1 MGFFKDLFIVNE
13 EKEKEKEAQKAAQ
26 QQQPQPSQPI
36 HSAPQQPVAQ
46 SYQYTQTTTQ
56 PQPMASAPISGN
68 LSPDILNMI
77 KEVIAQSNLEGN
89 DYYEFDKIVESQDFK
104 NAIPDERSRIVA
116 AFHSLRAQ
124 DPGFSKQRLVESID
138 HYKNAVNA
146 EYQNVMQA
154 YNASVDEKINKPKR
168 QIDSLL
174 ETKAELMQRLVEL
187 DDKIKALEAEIAQNT
202 IDLNS
207 KRADY
212 EVTFSCVLNDLES
225 EKQQLISILQ

>member
-1 MGFFKDLFIVNE
+1 MGFLKYLFIVNE
-13 EKEKEKEAQKAAQ
+13 DKEKEKEKAAPQ
-26 QQQPQPSQPI
+26 TAQPQQTL
-36 HSAPQQPVAQ
+36 AQ
-46 SYQYTQTTTQ
+46 SYQYSQATAQ
-56 PQPMASAPISGN
+56 PQPMASAPISGS
-68 LSPDILNMI
+68 LAPDILDMI
-77 KEVIAQSNLEGN
+77 KKVIAQNNLEGN

-124 DPGFSKQRLVESID
+124 DPGFSKQKLVESID

-154 YNASVDEKINKPKR
+154 YNVSVDEKINNPKK

-187 DDKIKALEAEIAQNT
+187 DDKIKTLEAEIAQNT
-202 IDLNS
+202 IALNS
-207 KRADY
+207 RRADY

-225 EKQQLISILQ
+225 EKQQLISILP

>member
-1 MGFFKDLFIVNE
+1 MGFLKDLFIVNE
-13 EKEKEKEAQKAAQ
+13 DKEKEKEKATPQTA
-26 QQQPQPSQPI
+26 QPQQTL
-36 HSAPQQPVAQ
+36 AQ
-46 SYQYTQTTTQ
+46 SYQYSQATAQ
-56 PQPMASAPISGN
+56 PQPMASAPISGS
-68 LSPDILNMI
+68 LAPDILDMI
-77 KEVIAQSNLEGN
+77 KQVIAQNNLEGN

-124 DPGFSKQRLVESID
+124 DPGFSKQKLVESID

-154 YNASVDEKINKPKR
+154 YNVSVDEKINNPKK

-174 ETKAELMQRLVEL
+174 ETKAELMQHLVEL
-187 DDKIKALEAEIAQNT
+187 DDKIKTLEAEIAQNT
-202 IDLNS
+202 IALNS
-207 KRADY
+207 RRADY

-225 EKQQLISILQ
+225 EKQQLISILP

>member
-1 MGFFKDLFIVNE
+1 MGFLKDLFIVNE
-13 EKEKEKEAQKAAQ
+13 DKEKEKGKATPQTA
-26 QQQPQPSQPI
+26 QPQQTL
-36 HSAPQQPVAQ
+36 AQ
-46 SYQYTQTTTQ
+46 SYQYSQATAQ
-56 PQPMASAPISGN
+56 PQPMASAPISGS
-68 LSPDILNMI
+68 LAPDILDMI
-77 KEVIAQSNLEGN
+77 KKVIAQNNLEGN

-124 DPGFSKQRLVESID
+124 DPGFSKQKLVESID

-154 YNASVDEKINKPKR
+154 YNVSVDEKINNPKK

-187 DDKIKALEAEIAQNT
+187 DDKIKTLEAEIAQNT
-202 IDLNS
+202 IALNS
-207 KRADY
+207 RRADY

-225 EKQQLISILQ
+225 EKQQLISILP